1 MIIQPSQNEKLEK
14 IKRIKDE
21 IHHLQEY
28 LLSDCCKQ
36 CAEIV
41 SKIED
46 YQNEI
51 KHLEILGE

>member
-1 MIIQPSQNEKLEK
+1 MIIQPSQNEKAEK

-21 IHHLQEY
+21 IHHLKEY

>member
-1 MIIQPSQNEKLEK
+1 MTSQPNKKERLEK
-14 IKRIKDE
+14 IRDE
-21 IHHLQEY
+21 IHHLKEY

-51 KHLEILGE
+51 MQLELHGE